1 VASSWCSYLLIH
13 EAKLNEYRSSCMSP
27 TSAEDASFRYTAI
40 NSHEGLA
47 HMGIHDTVVA
57 KVELPGDRGPR
68 PTDRFP
74 FSCSNH

>member
-1 VASSWCSYLLIH
+1 
-13 EAKLNEYRSSCMSP
+13 MSP

-40 NSHEGLA
+40 KSHEGLA